1 MINSQNEGTSEN
13 GFAPRDWKVVDLFSG
28 AGGMSYGFAT
38 HPSFEVIGA
47 ADAEMA
53 KPSSGEGSLECNA
66 TYKENI
72 GVTPVACDLGL
83 IDPSKLR
90 ERMGIDRETDITVL
104 CSCAPC
110 TGFSRTNPENHLKD
124 DPRNALVPR
133 SALFVKEF
141 SPDIFLMENARE
153 LLQGNQTHHFEDLR
167 RRLKGDYRVRGSI
180 HMLNQFGLPQ
190 KRERALVIAVRKDSD
205 LDLHSLK
212 DLWSGHTVREEA
224 THVRSA
230 ISHLPP
236 IEAGEKHPEYHMH
249 RAPSMTK
256 NVRKRMEYIPR
267 DGGSWTDLSDEPESW
282 EYLTKSM
289 RRKIK
294 NDNLGSFPDVYGR
307 MAWDQPAP
315 TIKRECSHIGNGR
328 YSHPEQTRLCS
339 PLEMALLQGF
349 PEDYKL
355 EADNFSNNYRH
366 IGDAVPPMISYQIAW
381 ICDWMISGVKPD
393 MESIV
398 LSNTSLQPED
408 LVPVSDNQHAER
420 NEEARESQMKFSF

>member
-1 MINSQNEGTSEN
+1 MRNSQNEGASEN
-13 GFAPRDWKVVDLFSG
+13 GVASRDWKVVDLFSG
-28 AGGMSYGFAT
+28 AGGMSYGFAA

-72 GVTPVACDLGL
+72 GVMPVDCDLGL

-90 ERMGIDRETDITVL
+90 ERMGIDRQTDITVL

-167 RRLKGDYRVRGSI
+167 RRLREDYRVRGWI

-190 KRERALVIAVRKDSD
+190 KRERAMVIAVRKDSD
-205 LDLHSLK
+205 LEIHSLE
-212 DLWSGHTVREEA
+212 DLWRGHTVREEA
-224 THVRSA
+224 THVRNA

-236 IEAGEKHPEYHMH
+236 IEAGEKHPEYPMH

-256 NVRKRMEYIPR
+256 NVRKRMNYIPR
-267 DGGSWTDLSDEPESW
+267 DGGSWTDLSDEPKSW
-282 EYLTKSM
+282 KYLTKSM
-289 RRKIK
+289 RRKIE

-307 MAWDQPAP
+307 MAWDEPAP

-349 PEDYKL
+349 PEDYRF
-355 EADNFSNNYRH
+355 EAGNFSNNYRH
-366 IGDAVPPMISYQIAW
+366 IGDAVPPMISYQLAKA
-381 ICDWMISGVKPD
+381 CDWMLTGDRPD
-393 MESIV
+393 VESLV
-398 LSNTSLQPED
+398 LPKTTLSRDHIRRVTYGENEQDPETYKK
-408 LVPVSDNQHAER
+408 QAE
-420 NEEARESQMKFSF
+420 FSF